1 MVGREAVCPLRL
13 PGHPSEAGHRGAHGG
28 KEDRKKKEERRKKKE
43 ERRKKKR
50 RCKAFGFLCDFDF
63 LFTAEMFGVSAGGEG
78 KGVA

>member
-43 ERRKKKR
+43 ERRKKKEE
-50 RCKAFGFLCDFDF
+50 KK
-63 LFTAEMFGVSAGGEG
+63 V
-78 KGVA
+78 